1 LRKLFYFFLFALVF
15 SGCSLD
21 YREAMIGK
29 ELLETVPDTILINFK
44 YTRVRQGQTL
54 AVVEGKSG
62 KTFSKKNETVLKH
75 VHFIEY
81 NGKGDILN
89 EGWADNAVY
98 NNDTGNAR
106 ITGDIKVYSEKEK
119 ASINAEELHWTAES
133 KLLKG
138 NKDELILLKKDDGS
152 YIEGK
157 GFTADLKDKSIEFFS
172 DVKGQYVGKKE

>member
-1 LRKLFYFFLFALVF
+1 MF

-21 YREAMIGK
+21 YKGAVIGE
-29 ELLETVPDTILINFK
+29 ELSETVPDTILVNFK
-44 YTRVRQGQTL
+44 YTRVRQGQIL
-54 AVVEGKSG
+54 AVVEGESG

-98 NNDTGNAR
+98 HNDTGDAR

-119 ASINAEELHWTAES
+119 ASVKAEELYWTAKS

-157 GFTADLKDKSIEFFS
+157 GFTANLKDKNIEFFS